1 MAGTMSIALFEPLD
15 VGPLRLRNR
24 ALLGPM
30 SGVTDAP
37 FRRLVWNFGAGLV
50 TCEMVASRALAENR
64 REARQ
69 RLSGASGPLAIQLVG
84 CERRWMEEGARIA
97 EDLGADII
105 DINMGCPARNVT
117 GGQSGSAL
125 MRDLAHAG
133 ELIEGVVGAVAV
145 PVTLK
150 MRTGW
155 DAQSANAPELARR
168 AEQAGVAMVTVHG
181 RSRAQFFNGKADWAF
196 ISRVKD
202 AVAIPVIANGD
213 IRSPEDSR
221 RAQAQSRADGVMVAR
236 GSLGRP
242 WLAGDIA
249 GQAKGLPSRR
259 PQGEAAGAM
268 VLAHYE
274 DMLGHYGRA
283 LGLRNARKHLAAYIA
298 EYAPDEESAGHWRG
312 IVCRAES
319 AENTMDLI
327 RKFFAETGAREAA

>member
-1 MAGTMSIALFEPLD
+1 MSIALFEPLD

-133 ELIEGVVGAVAV
+133 
-145 PVTLK
+145 
-150 MRTGW
+150 
-155 DAQSANAPELARR
+155 
-168 AEQAGVAMVTVHG
+168 
-181 RSRAQFFNGKADWAF
+181 
-196 ISRVKD
+196 
-202 AVAIPVIANGD
+202 
-213 IRSPEDSR
+213 
-221 RAQAQSRADGVMVAR
+221 
-236 GSLGRP
+236 
-242 WLAGDIA
+242 
-249 GQAKGLPSRR
+249 
-259 PQGEAAGAM
+259 
-268 VLAHYE
+268 
-274 DMLGHYGRA
+274 
-283 LGLRNARKHLAAYIA
+283 
-298 EYAPDEESAGHWRG
+298 
-312 IVCRAES
+312 
-319 AENTMDLI
+319 
-327 RKFFAETGAREAA
+327 